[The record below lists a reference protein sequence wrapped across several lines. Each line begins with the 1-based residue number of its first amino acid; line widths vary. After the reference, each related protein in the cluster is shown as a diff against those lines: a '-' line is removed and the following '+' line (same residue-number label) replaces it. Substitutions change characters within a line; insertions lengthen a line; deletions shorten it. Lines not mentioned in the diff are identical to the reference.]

1 MDDLSQ
7 QEFQNHIGG
16 EWVPCAS
23 GATAPNLNPADT
35 TDVVGRF
42 PLSDATDGARAV
54 AAAQAAFAAWRDTP
68 ISKRAAILFRAAQY
82 LEDHADSVARELTRE
97 EGKGL
102 ALARDEVLR
111 SAQTI
116 RFYAV
121 EGQSFT
127 GETFV
132 NDDPD
137 MVVYSQREP
146 LGVVTV
152 ISPWNFPISI
162 PARKIA
168 PALISGNTVVFKPSS
183 DAPLSGYRLAEAFV
197 QAGLP
202 AGVLNLVIGPARW

>member
-111 SAQTI
+111 SAQTAST
-116 RFYAV
+116 RWK
-121 EGQSFT
+121 GSR
-127 GETFV
+127 
-132 NDDPD
+132 
-137 MVVYSQREP
+137 S
-146 LGVVTV
+146 
-152 ISPWNFPISI
+152 
-162 PARKIA
+162 PAR
-168 PALISGNTVVFKPSS
+168 PSS
-183 DAPLSGYRLAEAFV
+183 TMIRTWWSTASAS
-197 QAGLP
+197 
-202 AGVLNLVIGPARW
+202 RWAW